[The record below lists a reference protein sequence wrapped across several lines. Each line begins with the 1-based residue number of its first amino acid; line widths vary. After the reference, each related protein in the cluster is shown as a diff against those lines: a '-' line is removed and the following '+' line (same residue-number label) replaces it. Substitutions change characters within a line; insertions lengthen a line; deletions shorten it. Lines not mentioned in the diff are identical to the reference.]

1 MNVAIPLIPF
11 IFMNETRANP
21 KRSCDEICFSKKR
34 QDGASFGK
42 IYTINRMRKTRKR
55 RGGGWFGKSTYTNN
69 ANKALLKAEV
79 SKRLSVMKG
88 NSPQRAQVE
97 GLAQIAATARRDYK
111 SLLTRRGNYITQR
124 DAIDYEI
131 ERIDEEM
138 NYILM
143 QEKNKQLQILS
154 GEIKRGW
161 FQ

>member
-1 MNVAIPLIPF
+1 
-11 IFMNETRANP
+11 
-21 KRSCDEICFSKKR
+21 
-34 QDGASFGK
+34 
-42 IYTINRMRKTRKR
+42 MRKTRKR
-55 RGGGWFGKSTYTNN
+55 RGGGWFGAPTYTNN